1 MPESQAETTRLAEI
15 RAIALD
21 VDGVLTDGGFWWGA
35 DGEELKRFSFID
47 VMGLSLA
54 RRAGF
59 VLALV
64 SGEDSTL
71 VDRYAEKMLIR
82 HVVKGCHDKAGALR
96 RLSLETG
103 VGLEEF
109 CYMGDDINDIPAMQI
124 AGVSFAPASAHA
136 LVLSCAQIVTRNPG
150 GHGAVREMIDALL
163 AAQGVDPRE
172 TLGKKEIAGINAKTV
187 CTDAHET
194 L

>member
-1 MPESQAETTRLAEI
+1 MPERQAENASLAGI

-21 VDGVLTDGGFWWGA
+21 VDGVLTDGGFWWGG

-64 SGEDSTL
+64 SGEDSAL

-82 HVVKGCHDKAGALR
+82 YVVKGCRDKAGALR
-96 RLSLETG
+96 RLASETG
-103 VGLEEF
+103 VGLEAF

-124 AGVSFAPASAHA
+124 AGVSFAPASAHTS
-136 LVLSCAQIVTRNPG
+136 VLSCAQIVTSNPG
-150 GHGAVREMIDALL
+150 GRGAVREMIDALL
-163 AAQGVDPRE
+163 AAQRIDPQE
-172 TLGKKEIAGINAKTV
+172 TLAKNENQSVNGKPLLHGNS
-187 CTDAHET
+187 
-194 L
+194 

>member
-1 MPESQAETTRLAEI
+1 LASI

-35 DGEELKRFSFID
+35 NGEEWKRFCFGD

-64 SGEDSTL
+64 SGEDSPL

-82 HVVKGCHDKAGALR
+82 YVVKGCRDKAGALR
-96 RLSLETG
+96 QLATQA
-103 VGLEEF
+103 GLAVEEF
-109 CYMGDDINDIPAMQI
+109 CYMGDDINDIPAIQI
-124 AGVSFAPASAHA
+124 AGASFAPSSANA
-136 LVLSCAQIVTRNPG
+136 LVLSHAQFVTRNSG
-150 GHGAVREMIDALL
+150 GNGAVREMIDALL
-163 AAQGVDPRE
+163 AAREIDPQE
-172 TLGKKEIAGINAKTV
+172 TLKKK
-187 CTDAHET
+187 
-194 L
+194 